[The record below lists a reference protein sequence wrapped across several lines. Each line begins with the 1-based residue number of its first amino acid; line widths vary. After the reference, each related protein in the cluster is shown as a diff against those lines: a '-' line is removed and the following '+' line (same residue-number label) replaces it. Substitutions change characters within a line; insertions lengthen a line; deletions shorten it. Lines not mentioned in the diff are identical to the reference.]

1 MKNNWQWLG
10 YGGFLRNGRGETAA
24 HSHAKRQ
31 DWKPFGEVPERR
43 TASGHP
49 VDRSQAAELVRM
61 RFAPRAI
68 RTSAQKAA

>member
-10 YGGFLRNGRGETAA
+10 YGGFLRNGHVETAA
-24 HSHAKRQ
+24 HLHAKRQ
-31 DWKPFGEVPERR
+31 DRKHFGEAPGQR